1 MLRDIF
7 RTVSGIES
15 YGMISMII
23 FVVFFVL
30 LIMHTASL
38 KKKDVED
45 FSRMP
50 LDDFS
55 KKSDDIQDLKK

>member
-7 RTVSGIES
+7 KSVGGIES
-15 YGMISMII
+15 YGLISMII
-23 FVVFFVL
+23 FVVFFALLVL
-30 LIMHTASL
+30 HTLSL
-38 KKKDVED
+38 KSKDVED

-55 KKSDDIQDLKK
+55 KESDDNQDF

>member
-7 RTVSGIES
+7 KSVGGIES
-15 YGMISMII
+15 YGLISMII
-23 FVVFFVL
+23 FVVFFAL
-30 LIMHTASL
+30 LILHTASL
-38 KKKDVED
+38 KSKDVED

-55 KKSDDIQDLKK
+55 KESDEIQDI

>member
-7 RTVSGIES
+7 KSVGGIEG

-23 FVVFFVL
+23 FAVFFLML
-30 LIMHTASL
+30 LLHTFSL
-38 KKKDVED
+38 KKKDVD
-45 FSRMP
+45 HFSRMP

-55 KKSDDIQDLKK
+55 KESDEIKDI

>member
-1 MLRDIF
+1 MLHDVYKSVGGF
-7 RTVSGIES
+7 GS

-23 FVVFFVL
+23 FIVFFALLVL
-30 LIMHTASL
+30 YAISIR
-38 KKKDVED
+38 KKDAED

-55 KKSDDIQDLKK
+55 KESDEIQDS

>member
-7 RTVSGIES
+7 KSIGGIES

-23 FVVFFVL
+23 FLVFFAL
-30 LIMHTASL
+30 LLLHTFSL
-38 KKKDVED
+38 KKNDVED

-55 KKSDDIQDLKK
+55 KKSDDIQDI

>member
-7 RTVSGIES
+7 KSIGDIER
-15 YGMISMII
+15 YGLISMIA
-23 FVVFFVL
+23 FVVFFFL
-30 LIMHTASL
+30 LLLHTFSM
-38 KKKDVED
+38 KKNDVED

-55 KKSDDIQDLKK
+55 KESDKTQDIK

>member
-7 RTVSGIES
+7 KTVSGIES

-23 FVVFFVL
+23 FVLFFAL
-30 LIMHTASL
+30 LAFHTLSL
-38 KKKDVED
+38 KKKDVDD

-50 LDDFS
+50 LDDFT
-55 KKSDDIQDLKK
+55 KESDEIQDL

>member
-7 RTVSGIES
+7 KSVGGIEG
-15 YGMISMII
+15 YGMISMMI
-23 FVVFFVL
+23 FVVFFTLLVL
-30 LIMHTASL
+30 YALSL
-38 KKKDVED
+38 KKEEVED

-55 KKSDDIQDLKK
+55 KESDEIQDIK

>member
-7 RTVSGIES
+7 KSVGGIES
-15 YGMISMII
+15 YGLISMII
-23 FVVFFVL
+23 FLVFFAL
-30 LIMHTASL
+30 LLLHTFSL
-38 KKKDVED
+38 KKNDVED

-55 KKSDDIQDLKK
+55 KKSDDIQDI

>member
-7 RTVSGIES
+7 KSVGGIES

-23 FVVFFVL
+23 FVVFFTLLLLYVL
-30 LIMHTASL
+30 SL
-38 KKKDVED
+38 KKENVED

-55 KKSDDIQDLKK
+55 KESDEKKDL

>member
-1 MLRDIF
+1 MLRDFFKTIGG
-7 RTVSGIES
+7 VES
-15 YGMISMII
+15 YGMISMVI

-30 LIMHTASL
+30 LLWHTFTL
-38 KKKDVED
+38 KKKDVD
-45 FSRMP
+45 NFSRMP

>member
-7 RTVSGIES
+7 KSVGGIES
-15 YGMISMII
+15 YGLISMII
-23 FVVFFVL
+23 FLVFFAL
-30 LIMHTASL
+30 LLLHTFSL

-45 FSRMP
+45 FSRLP

-55 KKSDDIQDLKK
+55 KKSDDIQDI